1 MLCSAC
7 KKNTAV
13 IFINKIVS
21 GKMDTVGL
29 CIPCASKQGLAP
41 MNQILQQSG
50 LAPEDFD
57 NINEQLNEMMEDL
70 DLETIAGGLKSLS
83 LEDEASDEDNNE
95 GSDVKGLNDKEFG
108 NLMDFMN
115 KAFSGK
121 LTPYNPSQS
130 IASDDNNDT
139 EINTDHQKGGTKL
152 KEVPK
157 KKKRKYLDTYGT
169 NLTDK
174 ALSGKIDRI
183 IGRDKEIDRVIQ
195 ILNRRAK
202 NNPVLIGEPGVGK
215 TAIAEGLALRIALK
229 QVPVKL
235 YNTEIYLLD
244 LTALVAGT
252 QFRGQFESRMKS
264 VIDEAKKSGNIILI
278 IDEIHNIVGAGDSE
292 SGAMNAANILK
303 PALAKGEIQVIGATT
318 LNEYRKY
325 IEKDTALERRFQSV
339 IVDEPS
345 IADSIEILM
354 GVKDYYEAY
363 HKVKISKEVV
373 EAAVRMS
380 ERYIT
385 NRYLPDKAIDVIDE
399 AGSRVNLRNTALLEL
414 ETLKG
419 ELVRLRQEKE
429 QAAIDDDYEKAAEY
443 KVNEIRLENEIE
455 KLTNECENVNLTEE
469 DIAHVIES
477 WTKIPVQKITEVE
490 AEKLINLEQRL
501 HKRVIGQHKAV
512 EGISKAMRRNR
523 SGFRKKKKP
532 ASFIF
537 VGPTGVG
544 KTELARTLAF
554 EMFEN
559 EDAMIRIDMSEYMEK
574 HTVSKLIGAPPGY
587 VGYDQAGFLTEK
599 IRRKP
604 YSVILLDEIEK
615 AHPDIFNILLQ
626 ILEDGRLTDNQ
637 GRVVNFENT
646 IIIMTSNAGN
656 SGQTSK
662 IGFGDA
668 NNKEYNLIESR
679 IQSALKE
686 TFKPEFLN
694 RVDEIVIFNELTK
707 DELRQ
712 IIDLM
717 ISEVVEEGKNKKI
730 TINISDKMK
739 EFILEKGYD
748 PKYGARPLRRT
759 IQKYVEDEIAE
770 SYLKGLIKEGNVVNI
785 DIEDEK
791 TVLNVVKK

>member
-7 KKNTAV
+7 KKNIAV

-21 GKMDTVGL
+21 GKMDSVGL
-29 CIPCASKQGLAP
+29 CLPCAKKQGLAP
-41 MNQILQQSG
+41 MDQIIQQSG

-57 NINEQLNEMMEDL
+57 NINEQFNEMLDGFDL
-70 DLETIAGGLKSLS
+70 DTIAGGLKSLS
-83 LEDEASDEDNNE
+83 SEDIPAEDDNE
-95 GSDVKGLNDKEFG
+95 TSDVKGLNEKEFG
-108 NLMDFMN
+108 SLMDFMN

-121 LTPYNPSQS
+121 LTAFDSSTPK
-130 IASDDNNDT
+130 ASEDSDNNT
-139 EINTDHQKGGTKL
+139 ELLNENLKGGTKL
-152 KEVPK
+152 KDIPK

-318 LNEYRKY
+318 LNEYRKH

-354 GVKDYYEAY
+354 GIKDYYETY
-363 HKVKISKEVV
+363 HKVKISREVV
-373 EAAVRMS
+373 EQAVKMS

-385 NRYLPDKAIDVIDE
+385 NRFLPDKAIDVIDE
-399 AGSRVNLRNTALLEL
+399 AGSRVNLRNNGLVEL
-414 ETLKG
+414 ETLKSD
-419 ELVRLRQEKE
+419 LVKLRHDKE
-429 QAAIDDDYEKAAEY
+429 IAAEDGDYEKAAEY
-443 KVNEIRLENEIE
+443 KVVELRLENDIARIT
-455 KLTNECENVNLTEE
+455 KDCENINLTEE
-469 DIAHVIES
+469 DIASVIES
-477 WTKIPVQKITEVE
+477 WTKIPVQKITEIE

-512 EGISKAMRRNR
+512 EGLSKAIRRNR

-615 AHPDIFNILLQ
+615 AHSDIFNLLLQ
-626 ILEDGRLTDNQ
+626 ILEDGRLTDSQ
-637 GRVVNFENT
+637 GRTVNFENT
-646 IIIMTSNAGN
+646 IIIMTSNVGN
-656 SGQTSK
+656 SGSINK
-662 IGFGDA
+662 IGFGDL
-668 NNKEYNLIESR
+668 NNKDYNLLEAK

-694 RVDEIVIFNELTK
+694 RVDEIVIFSELSK
-707 DELRQ
+707 EELRK

-717 ISEVVEEGKNKKI
+717 INEVVEEGRNKKI
-730 TINISDKMK
+730 SINVSDKMK
-739 EFILEKGYD
+739 DFILGKGYD

-759 IQKYVEDEIAE
+759 IQKYVEDEVAE
-770 SYLKGLIKEGNVVNI
+770 SYLKGLLKEGNVVNI

-791 TVLNVVKK
+791 TVLNVVKN